1 MTCTHCGAA
10 LTDETVCPYCRC
22 RVEIPPPTPTAFN
35 PNNPPPPLSVNN
47 RNMYQNS
54 APVKNNFS
62 QLPAQARP
70 MPPNPINPISGSS
83 HYKTPAILLCLLG
96 FIGLSGLHRFYTGK
110 IGTGLLY
117 LLTGGFFG
125 IGTIIDLILI
135 LVNHFYDKNG
145 NNLQ

>member
-35 PNNPPPPLSVNN
+35 PNNPMQPVNN
-47 RNMYQNS
+47 RNIYQNS

-70 MPPNPINPISGSS
+70 MPPNHVSTPS

-117 LLTGGFFG
+117 LFTGGFFG
-125 IGTIIDLILI
+125 IGTIIDLVLI
-135 LVNHFYDKNG
+135 LVNHFDDKNG
-145 NNLQ
+145 NRLV